1 MWEITCW
8 RNKQGYLKLFLAI
21 QIIKNKAFEPS
32 GIPDISDVNED
43 EKQVDAEYY
52 RKNKGANVY
61 KNR

>member
-1 MWEITCW
+1 M
-8 RNKQGYLKLFLAI
+8 

-52 RKNKGANVY
+52 RKNKRANVY